1 MTNPNFD
8 FALPQL
14 HLPSYKLWASLAII
28 LVVGLIIFDGLVS
41 VPAGHAGVIFD
52 RGRGVLHSELSE
64 GLHLKIPF
72 WQTSQI
78 FDTRLTTISFSAI
91 SNSQVQS
98 LTKDGQSVGLD
109 ITIQYRVPK
118 EKASE
123 IFQNVGI
130 DFAAKIIFPEA
141 RKVIR
146 DEITAFDSTDLFA
159 EGKRKEAADKMS
171 KVLREEYSDNDIE
184 LINVVLRDVV
194 FSPAY
199 LNSIEEKQIAQQRI
213 QTANNDLERIKVE
226 AEQKIAAAGAE
237 AESIRLKGEQLKN
250 NPLVIQ
256 FELVNKIASGIS
268 WGILP
273 DGILPILDLKQ
284 LQQ

>member
-1 MTNPNFD
+1 MIAPNIHI
-8 FALPQL
+8 PRVRIG
-14 HLPSYKLWASLAII
+14 SKSWSI
-28 LVVGLIIFDGLVS
+28 LVVSLVVFLIILDGLVS

-72 WQTSQI
+72 WQTSQV
-78 FDTRLTTISFSAI
+78 FDTRLTTINFSAA
-91 SNSQVQS
+91 SKSQVQS

-109 ITIQYRVPK
+109 ITVQYRIPR

-123 IFQNVGI
+123 IYQDTGK
-130 DFAAKIIFPEA
+130 DFIEKVIFPEA

-159 EGKRKEAADKMS
+159 EGKRKEAADKMTE
-171 KVLREEYSDNDIE
+171 VLREEYSDNDIE
-184 LINVVLRDVV
+184 LISVVLRDVT

-226 AEQKIAAAGAE
+226 AQQTITAAQAE
-237 AESIRLKGEQLKN
+237 AESIRLKGDQLKI
-250 NPLVIQ
+250 NPQVIQ
-256 FELVNKIASGIS
+256 FEMVNKIAPGIS

-273 DGILPILDLKQ
+273 DGVLPILDMKQ
-284 LQQ
+284 LQ